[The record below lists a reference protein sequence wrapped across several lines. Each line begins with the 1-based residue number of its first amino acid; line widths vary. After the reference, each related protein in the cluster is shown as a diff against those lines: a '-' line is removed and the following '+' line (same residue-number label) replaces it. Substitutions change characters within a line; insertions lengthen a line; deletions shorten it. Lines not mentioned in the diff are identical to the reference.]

1 MNRAIESRNGIRR
14 NPTSPFYLWAIPNPM
29 GMREWCS
36 PKKPALGYANR
47 GALEFA
53 FGYKADGRWQI
64 NIESASNFGGRAIL
78 LAFGYGIHLLS
89 ACGPEPSIRPPNLVH
104 RDDILRKLISGASNR
119 SRKPERIGRIGPRMI
134 VSFVPADRLVL
145 GTSGPLPVE

>member
-1 MNRAIESRNGIRR
+1 
-14 NPTSPFYLWAIPNPM
+14 M

-104 RDDILRKLISGASNR
+104 LDDILRNSFLARATDRGSPNESGGS
-119 SRKPERIGRIGPRMI
+119 
-134 VSFVPADRLVL
+134 DRA
-145 GTSGPLPVE
+145 